1 MYPPER
7 LEGPGS
13 EGKREEGNGIGT
25 LGVFKVVVHRDF
37 PLDEVKRAIVKLTP
51 SGKVHIIFV
60 VNG

>member
-1 MYPPER
+1 